1 MSGTSHILSAQF
13 LKKRGLQVHTVPP
26 ELEEEWRRFAE
37 SVYPKMRGKM
47 VPAEV
52 FDKTLS
58 LVAEYRA
65 VQKKARP

>member
-1 MSGTSHILSAQF
+1 
-13 LKKRGLQVHTVPP
+13 VHTVPP

-37 SVYPKMRGKM
+37 GVYPRMRGKM

>member
-1 MSGTSHILSAQF
+1 M
-13 LKKRGLQVHTVPP
+13 KKRGLQVHPVSP
-26 ELEEEWRRFAE
+26 ELEEEWRHFAE

-47 VPAEV
+47 IPVDV

-65 VQKKARP
+65 AQKAGQP